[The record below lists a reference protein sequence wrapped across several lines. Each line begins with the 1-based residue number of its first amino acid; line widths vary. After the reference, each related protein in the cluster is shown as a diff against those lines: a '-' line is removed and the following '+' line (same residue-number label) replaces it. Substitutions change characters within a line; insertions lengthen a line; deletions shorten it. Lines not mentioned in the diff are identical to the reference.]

1 MTTAAQVKK
10 LVKPLLERHD
20 DLALVGRWIFVTP
33 VYHFARAIL
42 IDRTSDP
49 EKFCP
54 RWATIHLFEPRRSF
68 SLSWGEWLYN
78 EASARPGSWRITEPN
93 IGSDLIREIEA
104 RALPPLRAM
113 KTLDD
118 YLSFVSQHYFRHHL
132 YDWPQCR
139 IIVEVALG
147 DLDAARATG
156 ETSLALWSQPQLETE
171 VGEKYQ
177 RLCALHEAVVAGD
190 RPTLARVLH
199 EWEALTVRNLKIE
212 HLWQPTPF
220 PLELAPQ

>member
-1 MTTAAQVKK
+1 
-10 LVKPLLERHD
+10 LERHD

-33 VYHFARAIL
+33 MHHFARAIL

-54 RWATIHLFEPRRSF
+54 RWAAIHLFQPRRSF
-68 SLSWGEWLYN
+68 SLDWGQLLYN

-93 IGSDLIREIEA
+93 IGADLIREIEA

-156 ETSLALWSQPQLETE
+156 EVSLALWSQPQVEAE

-177 RLCALHEAVVAGD
+177 RLCALHAAVVAGD
-190 RPTLARVLH
+190 RAKLARMLQ
-199 EWEALTVRNLKIE
+199 EWEAQTVRNLKIE

-220 PLELAPQ
+220 PLELATP